1 MESVDSGPLNGLLV
15 IDFSTLLPGP
25 LAAQILAQAG
35 ARVIKIE
42 KPETGDE
49 MRSYEPRWGSI
60 SANFAMLNAGKESV
74 SIDLKSADALE
85 LLRPLLSDADILL
98 EQFRPGVMARLG
110 LDYETVKRINPRLIY
125 CSISG
130 FGQTGPK
137 SQVAGHDL
145 NYIADTGLLDLS
157 MGPPEARVLPP
168 ALVADIAAGA
178 FPAVMNIL
186 LALQQRNATGTG
198 CRLDIAM
205 TDALFA
211 FQYWNIGRM
220 QATGESTISGAE
232 LVTGGS
238 PRYNLYNTRDGR
250 VVAAAPIE
258 QKFWLGFCDAIGLE
272 DELRHDERNP
282 NATLRRV
289 RELIAEREST
299 YWEEKFSD
307 ANCCCNIVRR
317 LDEALADPH
326 FVARNLFQAKVREQG
341 GQQMWAL
348 PLPLADAFCPR
359 ERPTSDVPSLGQHN
373 AKIFGHD

>member
-1 MESVDSGPLNGLLV
+1 
-15 IDFSTLLPGP
+15 
-25 LAAQILAQAG
+25 
-35 ARVIKIE
+35 
-42 KPETGDE
+42 
-49 MRSYEPRWGSI
+49 
-60 SANFAMLNAGKESV
+60 
-74 SIDLKSADALE
+74 
-85 LLRPLLSDADILL
+85 
-98 EQFRPGVMARLG
+98 
-110 LDYETVKRINPRLIY
+110 
-125 CSISG
+125 
-130 FGQTGPK
+130 
-137 SQVAGHDL
+137 
-145 NYIADTGLLDLS
+145 
-157 MGPPEARVLPP
+157 
-168 ALVADIAAGA
+168 
-178 FPAVMNIL
+178 
-186 LALQQRNATGTG
+186 
-198 CRLDIAM
+198 
-205 TDALFA
+205 LFA

-282 NATLRRV
+282 DATLRRV

>member
-1 MESVDSGPLNGLLV
+1 MQSVGKGPLDGLLV
-15 IDFSTLLPGP
+15 LDFSTLLPGP

-35 ARVIKIE
+35 ARIIKIE
-42 KPETGDE
+42 KPQVGDE
-49 MRSYEPRWGSI
+49 MRAYEPQWGSS

-74 SIDLKSADALE
+74 AIDLKSPEALE
-85 LLRPLLSDADILL
+85 VLQPLLARADVLL

-110 LDYETVKRINPRLIY
+110 LDYESVRRINPRLIY

-130 FGQTGPK
+130 FGQSGPK

-145 NYIADTGLLDLS
+145 NYIAETGLLDLS
-157 MGPPEARVLPP
+157 MGPPESRVLPP

-178 FPAVMNIL
+178 FPAVMNVL
-186 LALQQRNATGTG
+186 LALQQRNATGSG

-211 FQYWNIGRM
+211 FQYWNMGRM
-220 QATGESTISGAE
+220 QVTGERARSGAE

-258 QKFWLGFCDAIGLE
+258 QKFWATFCETIGLDE
-272 DELRHDERNP
+272 D
-282 NATLRRV
+282 LRRDDRDPDATIRRI
-289 RELIAEREST
+289 RELIAEHDSAD
-299 YWEEKFSD
+299 WEAKFAD

-317 LDEALADPH
+317 LDEALTDPH
-326 FVARNLFQAKVREQG
+326 FIGRNLFQAKVQEQG
-341 GQQMWAL
+341 GGQMWAL
-348 PLPLADAFCPR
+348 PLPLADAFRLPAQR
-359 ERPTSDVPSLGQHN
+359 ASRVPALGEHN
-373 AKIFGHD
+373 ASVLDRK

>member
-1 MESVDSGPLNGLLV
+1 MKSVDSGPLNGLLV

-42 KPETGDE
+42 KPEVGDE

-130 FGQTGPK
+130 FGQTGSK

-238 PRYNLYNTRDGR
+238 PRYNLYNTRVFIYSNAVR
-250 VVAAAPIE
+250 QPVVQTVKKNENLKPEIKTSFE
-258 QKFWLGFCDAIGLE
+258 WGLDMKFFDNRLGFDFTYYNTKTKNQAMLVDASA
-272 DELRHDERNP
+272 P
-282 NATLRRV
+282 WTQQWVNA
-289 RELIAEREST
+289 A
-299 YWEEKFSD
+299 
-307 ANCCCNIVRR
+307 
-317 LDEALADPH
+317 
-326 FVARNLFQAKVREQG
+326 
-341 GQQMWAL
+341 
-348 PLPLADAFCPR
+348 
-359 ERPTSDVPSLGQHN
+359 
-373 AKIFGHD
+373 

>member
-1 MESVDSGPLNGLLV
+1 MKSVDSGPLSGLLV

-42 KPETGDE
+42 KPEVGDE

-110 LDYETVKRINPRLIY
+110 LDYETVKQDQSASHL
-125 CSISG
+125 
-130 FGQTGPK
+130 
-137 SQVAGHDL
+137 
-145 NYIADTGLLDLS
+145 LLDFRLRS
-157 MGPPEARVLPP
+157 NRTKKSGRRARPELHCGYGIARSVDGPASEARVLPP

-211 FQYWNIGRM
+211 FQYGTSVECKPPASR
-220 QATGESTISGAE
+220 QY
-232 LVTGGS
+232 
-238 PRYNLYNTRDGR
+238 P
-250 VVAAAPIE
+250 
-258 QKFWLGFCDAIGLE
+258 
-272 DELRHDERNP
+272 
-282 NATLRRV
+282 
-289 RELIAEREST
+289 
-299 YWEEKFSD
+299 
-307 ANCCCNIVRR
+307 
-317 LDEALADPH
+317 AL
-326 FVARNLFQAKVREQG
+326 N
-341 GQQMWAL
+341 W
-348 PLPLADAFCPR
+348 
-359 ERPTSDVPSLGQHN
+359 
-373 AKIFGHD
+373 